1 MSLTNAGLWN
11 DEGVSQ
17 RTVAANGLEFP
28 ILEAGEGLLV
38 LCLHGFPDHARSWT
52 PLLRR
57 LADQGYWAVAPTMR
71 GYWPDGAAPDGR
83 YGGSALGQDVLALIA
98 ALGRDTAHLVGHDIG
113 ARAAYSAASLEPDR
127 IGKLVALAVPYGPRL
142 LTAFVA
148 DGDQQRRS
156 WYMFYFQTPL
166 AELSV
171 PLEDFAFIDRLWR
184 EWSPSY
190 VLPDGE
196 RALLKASLAK
206 PGVLT
211 QAFGFYRQLFGAPPE
226 DPAIQDLEARANGP
240 INVPSL
246 YLHGAEDGCM
256 AAYLSEGMEALFSR
270 GLEREI
276 VPRAGHFLH
285 LERPD
290 EVGTRILGFLERS

>member
-1 MSLTNAGLWN
+1 MSLTSSGLWN
-11 DEGVSQ
+11 GEGVNR

-28 ILEAGEGLLV
+28 ILEAGDGPLV
-38 LCLHGFPDHARSWT
+38 LCLHGFPDQARSWT

-57 LADQGYWAVAPTMR
+57 LAGEGYWAVAPTMR
-71 GYWPDGAAPDGR
+71 GYWPDGAAPDGQ
-83 YGGSALGQDVLALIA
+83 YGGSALGRDVLALIA
-98 ALGRDTAHLVGHDIG
+98 ALGRETASLVGHDIG
-113 ARAAYSAASLEPDR
+113 ARAAYSAASLDPNR
-127 IGKLVALAVPYGPRL
+127 IDMLVGMAVPYGQQV

-156 WYMFYFQTPL
+156 WYMFYFQTRL
-166 AELSV
+166 AELGV
-171 PLEDFAFIDRLWR
+171 PFDDFAFIDRLWR

-196 RALLKASLAK
+196 RALLKESLAK

-211 QAFGFYRQLFGAPPE
+211 QAFGFYRQLFGPPSE
-226 DPAIQDLEARANGP
+226 DPAIQALEARANGP

-256 AAYLSEGMEALFSR
+256 AAYLSEGMDALFPK
-270 GLEREI
+270 GLER
-276 VPRAGHFLH
+276 VVLPGVGHFLH
-285 LERPD
+285 LEQPD
-290 EVGTRILGFLERS
+290 EVGARVLRFLRG